1 MSSGSGIPPTQE
13 TLALVDELRK
23 NNSRYIFALFK
34 IDSNQVVPAEQWPN
48 SDDDVKLVQSLKSNG
63 GDNAVA
69 AAFEKQIWPKFV
81 RALEQADGPR
91 FAVIDF
97 SFNTGEGRVVRTLTS
112 IGYCTDRTAARLKM
126 AFASTKT
133 AFEAKINIGKKY
145 QANDPS
151 DLEYPTVFE
160 ALKKI

>member
-1 MSSGSGIPPTQE
+1 MSSGSGIPPTAE

-34 IDSNQVVPAEQWPN
+34 IDGNQVVPADQWPN
-48 SDDDVKLVQSLKSNG
+48 CEEDAKIVQGMKGSG

-69 AAFEKQIWPKFV
+69 AGFEKHIWPKFV
-81 RALEQADGPR
+81 ASLEKSDGPR

-97 SFNTGEGRVVRTLTS
+97 SHLTNDGRVVRTLTS
-112 IGYCTDRTAARLKM
+112 IGYCTDRTPPRSKM

-160 ALKKI
+160 ALKKL

>member
-23 NNSRYIFALFK
+23 NNSKYIFALFK
-34 IDSNQVVPAEQWPN
+34 IDVNQVIPAAQWPHHE
-48 SDDDVKLVQSLKSNG
+48 DDVKTIQSLKSG
-63 GDNAVA
+63 GDTALA
-69 AAFEKQIWPKFV
+69 AGFEKTVWPKFV
-81 RALEQADGPR
+81 AALEKSDGPR

-97 SFNTGEGRVVRTLTS
+97 SHLTNDGRIVRTLTS
-112 IGYCTDRTAARLKM
+112 VGYCTDRTPARSKM

-160 ALKKI
+160 ALKKL

>member
-1 MSSGSGIPPTQE
+1 MSSGSGIPPTSE

-23 NNSRYIFALFK
+23 NNSKYIFALFK
-34 IDSNQVVPAEQWPN
+34 IHNSEVVPAGHWPD
-48 SDDDVKLVQSLKSNG
+48 SEDDVKLVQGLKSQ
-63 GDNAVA
+63 GDNALA
-69 AAFEKQIWPKFV
+69 AAFEKHVWPKFV
-81 RALEQADGPR
+81 AHLEKSDGPR
-91 FAVIDF
+91 FSVIDF
-97 SFNTGEGRVVRTLTS
+97 SHLTNDGRIVRTLTS
-112 IGYCTDRTAARLKM
+112 IGYCTDRTPPRSKM

-160 ALKKI
+160 ALKKL

>member
-13 TLALVDELRK
+13 TLTLVDELRK
-23 NNSRYIFALFK
+23 NNSKFIFALFK
-34 IDSNQVVPAEQWPN
+34 IDGNQVVPADQWPN
-48 SDDDVKLVQSLKSNG
+48 SDDDAKLFSSLKTQ
-63 GDNAVA
+63 GDEAVA
-69 AAFEKQIWPKFV
+69 RAFEKQIWPKFV
-81 RALEQADGPR
+81 AALEKSDGPR

-97 SFNTGEGRVVRTLTS
+97 SFVTGDNRVVRTLTS
-112 IGYCTDRTAARLKM
+112 IGYCTDRTPARSKM

-133 AFEAKINIGKKY
+133 AFEGKINIGKKY

-160 ALKKI
+160 ALKKL

>member
-13 TLALVDELRK
+13 TLSLVDELRK
-23 NNSRYIFALFK
+23 NNSKYIFALFK
-34 IDSNQVVPAEQWPN
+34 IDGNSVVPADQWPVG
-48 SDDDVKLVQSLKSNG
+48 DDVSAMQQLKSQ

-69 AAFEKQIWPKFV
+69 AAFEKTIWPKFIN
-81 RALEQADGPR
+81 ALERADGPR

-97 SFNTGEGRVVRTLTS
+97 SYLTLDGRTVRTLTS
-112 IGYCTDRTAARLKM
+112 IGFCSDRTPARSKM

-133 AFEAKINIGKKY
+133 AFEGKINIGKKY

-160 ALKKI
+160 ALKKL

>member
-34 IDSNQVVPAEQWPN
+34 IDGNQVIPADKWPHAEE
-48 SDDDVKLVQSLKSNG
+48 DVQHFQSLKSQ
-63 GDNAVA
+63 GDENVA
-69 AAFEKQIWPKFV
+69 RNFEKQIWPKFV
-81 RALEQADGPR
+81 AALEKADGPR

-97 SFNTGEGRVVRTLTS
+97 SHVTNDGRVVRTLTS
-112 IGYCTDRTAARLKM
+112 IGYCTDRTPAKHKM

-160 ALKKI
+160 ALKKL